1 LILLASPLTFE
12 LCTWPSLGGG
22 FKFLMKRIILFVLTN
37 LAVVL
42 VLGMVASLLGVNR
55 FLTANGLNLGA
66 LLGYA
71 LIMGFGG
78 AILSLLI
85 SKPVAK
91 WSSGVQVIAQPSNA
105 DEKWLVDTVQKLA
118 DKSGI
123 GMPEVGIFEGDPNA
137 FATGAFKNSALVAV
151 STGLL
156 QNMTHEE
163 IEAVLA
169 HEVAHIANG
178 DMVTMTLIQGVMN
191 TFVVFLSRV
200 VGYAVDSFLRKND
213 EENTGPGMGYW
224 ITTIVLDIVLGFAA
238 AIVVAWFSRQREFR
252 ADAGAAELMGRKQPM
267 VNALARLGGLHTA
280 ELPKSVAAMGIAGGI
295 GQLFSTHPP
304 IEDRIAALQNS

>member
-1 LILLASPLTFE
+1 
-12 LCTWPSLGGG
+12 
-22 FKFLMKRIILFVLTN
+22 MKRIVLFILTN

-42 VLGMVASLLGVNR
+42 VLGTVASLLGVNR
-55 FLTANGLNLGA
+55 FLTSNGLNLGA
-66 LLGYA
+66 LLGFA
-71 LIMGFGG
+71 LVMGFGG
-78 AILSLLI
+78 AFISLLI

-91 WSSGVQVIAQPSNA
+91 WSSGVQVIEQAQNA
-105 DEKWLVDTVQKLA
+105 DQAWLINTVQKLA
-118 DKSGI
+118 HTAQI
-123 GMPEVGIFEGDPNA
+123 GMPEVGIFEGEPNA

-156 QNMTHEE
+156 QSMTHEE

-200 VGYAVDSFLRKND
+200 IGYAVDSFLRKND
-213 EENTGPGMGYW
+213 ENSSGPGIGYYV
-224 ITTIVLDIVLGFAA
+224 TSFVLDIVLGFAA
-238 AIVVAWFSRQREFR
+238 SMVVAWFSRHREFR
-252 ADAGAAELMGRKQPM
+252 ADAGAAQLMGRKQPM
-267 VNALARLGGLHTA
+267 MNALARLGGLHTA
-280 ELPKSVAAMGIAGGI
+280 ELPKGVAAFGIAGGI

-304 IEDRIAALQNS
+304 IEERIAALQNS

>member
-1 LILLASPLTFE
+1 
-12 LCTWPSLGGG
+12 
-22 FKFLMKRIILFVLTN
+22 
-37 LAVVL
+37 VVL
-42 VLGMVASLLGVNR
+42 VLGVVASVLGVNR
-55 FLTANGLNLGA
+55 FLTSNGLDLTA
-66 LLGYA
+66 LLGFA

-78 AILSLLI
+78 AFISLLI

-91 WSSGVQVIAQPSNA
+91 WSSGVQVIAQPNNA
-105 DEKWLVDTVQKLA
+105 DEKWLVDTVKKLA

-178 DMVTMTLIQGVMN
+178 DMVTMALIQGVMN

-213 EENTGPGMGYW
+213 SENTGPGMGYW

-252 ADAGAAELMGRKQPM
+252 ADAGAAQLMGRKQPM
-267 VNALARLGGLHTA
+267 MNALARLGGLHTA
-280 ELPKSVAAMGIAGGI
+280 ELPKSMAAMGIAGGI

-304 IEDRIAALQNS
+304 IEERIAALQNN

>member
-1 LILLASPLTFE
+1 
-12 LCTWPSLGGG
+12 
-22 FKFLMKRIILFVLTN
+22 MKRIILFVLTN

-42 VLGMVASLLGVNR
+42 VLGVVASVLGVNR
-55 FLTANGLNLGA
+55 FLTSNGLDLTA
-66 LLGYA
+66 LLGFA

-78 AILSLLI
+78 AFISLLI

-91 WSSGVQVIAQPSNA
+91 WSSGVQVIAQPNNA
-105 DEKWLVDTVQKLA
+105 DEKWLVDTVKKLA

-178 DMVTMTLIQGVMN
+178 DMVTMALIQGVMN

-213 EENTGPGMGYW
+213 SENTGPGMGYW

-252 ADAGAAELMGRKQPM
+252 ADAGAAQLMGRKQPM
-267 VNALARLGGLHTA
+267 MNALARLGGLHTA
-280 ELPKSVAAMGIAGGI
+280 ELPKSMAAMGIAGGI

-304 IEDRIAALQNS
+304 IEERIAALQNN

>member
-1 LILLASPLTFE
+1 
-12 LCTWPSLGGG
+12 
-22 FKFLMKRIILFVLTN
+22 MKRILLFVLTN

-42 VLGMVASLLGVNR
+42 VLGLVASLLGVNR
-55 FLTANGLNLGA
+55 FLTSNGLNLTA

-78 AILSLLI
+78 AFISLLI

-91 WSSGVQVIAQPSNA
+91 WSSGFQVIAQPSNA
-105 DEKWLVDTVQKLA
+105 DEKWLVDTVKKLS
-118 DKSGI
+118 DKAGI

-178 DMVTMTLIQGVMN
+178 DMVTMSPLAMCATSCAKTASISSWFMFCNRPVE
-191 TFVVFLSRV
+191 TATKAEFLK
-200 VGYAVDSFLRKND
+200 A
-213 EENTGPGMGYW
+213 P
-224 ITTIVLDIVLGFAA
+224 
-238 AIVVAWFSRQREFR
+238 VA
-252 ADAGAAELMGRKQPM
+252 
-267 VNALARLGGLHTA
+267 NALGS
-280 ELPKSVAAMGIAGGI
+280 P
-295 GQLFSTHPP
+295 
-304 IEDRIAALQNS
+304 

>member
-1 LILLASPLTFE
+1 
-12 LCTWPSLGGG
+12 
-22 FKFLMKRIILFVLTN
+22 MKRIILFVLTN

-42 VLGMVASLLGVNR
+42 VLGVVAIVLGVNR
-55 FLTANGLNLGA
+55 FLTSNGLDLTA
-66 LLGYA
+66 LLGFA

-78 AILSLLI
+78 AFISLLI

-105 DEKWLVDTVQKLA
+105 DEKWLVDTVKKLA

-178 DMVTMTLIQGVMN
+178 DMVTMALIQGVMN

-224 ITTIVLDIVLGFAA
+224 ITTIVLDILLGFVA

-267 VNALARLGGLHTA
+267 MNALARLGGLHTA
-280 ELPKSVAAMGIAGGI
+280 ELPKSMAAMGIAGGI

-304 IEDRIAALQNS
+304 IEERIAALQNN